1 MKLLTTNY
9 LPVKIREA
17 FLSGSLQTNK
27 GFTLL
32 ELIVAIGVFS
42 AVISASTGIFLST
55 LTAQRKAIALQ
66 NIQDNIRFA
75 VESMAKEIRTGKTFS
90 ANPERTQLNF
100 INAAGASV
108 VYRLSGTAIERSQD
122 NGTTFLPIT
131 ADNIE
136 VSGLKFY
143 LSGEA
148 ESDGLQPKITITAKT
163 RAKNVKIAEQSEMY
177 LETTIS
183 AREIQS

>member
-1 MKLLTTNY
+1 MSN
-9 LPVKIREA
+9 VSEA
-17 FLSGSLQTNK
+17 

-42 AVISASTGIFLST
+42 AVISASTGIFIST

-66 NIQDNIRFA
+66 NVQDNIRFA
-75 VESMAKEIRTGKTFS
+75 AESMAKEIRTGKNFS
-90 ANPERTQLNF
+90 VNGEAQLNF
-100 INAAGASV
+100 TNAAGASV
-108 VYRLSGTAIERSQD
+108 IYRLAGAAIEKSSD
-122 NGTTFLPIT
+122 SGATFLPIT

-136 VSGLKFY
+136 VAVLKFY
-143 LSGEA
+143 LTGET
-148 ESDGLQPKITITAKT
+148 EGDGLQPKITITAKT
-163 RAKNVKIAEQSEMY
+163 RSKNVKIAEQSEMN

>member
-1 MKLLTTNY
+1 MKLKAIIYKL
-9 LPVKIREA
+9 KA
-17 FLSGSLQTNK
+17 NK

-42 AVISASTGIFLST
+42 TVISASTGIFIST

-75 VESMAKEIRTGKTFS
+75 AESMAKEIRTGKNFS
-90 ANPERTQLNF
+90 ANPEGTQLNF
-100 INAAGASV
+100 TNAAGASV
-108 VYRLSGTAIERSQD
+108 VYLLTAGRIEKSSD
-122 NGTTFLPIT
+122 NGATFLPIT

-136 VSGLKFY
+136 VAALKFY
-143 LSGEA
+143 LRGEA
-148 ESDGLQPKITITAKT
+148 EGDGLQPKITISAKT
-163 RAKNVKIAEQSEMY
+163 RSKNVKIAEQSEMN

-183 AREIQS
+183 VREIQS